1 MLKKRWFI
9 ICLIILVIVAIAIIS
24 PKSSRASGLYA
35 IPHVSDAFYDA
46 SYQAYLDN
54 NGFDGSLSDEQIIID
69 LTQFTASEDMEVK
82 LTDNGVITGDSG
94 AITWE
99 FQVKEAG
106 FYNLE
111 VGYIAVPGTNS
122 DIQRKILIDGEICHD
137 GINQIVFK
145 RWWADE
151 PIRTKNGNEI
161 RPNAQEVFKETKVFV
176 EDANRRIGEPFVFY
190 LSRGKH
196 TITFEV
202 IKEPIQYTSLVFKAA
217 KRPDTYENTIEE
229 LKNNYPVY
237 KGDIIIGQAE
247 RIEDST
253 TYIEKSSPTINIKT
267 NYSDSRIKPYHPYRI
282 VYNTIGADS
291 WKQPGDSITWE
302 VIVPEEGLYTLT
314 FKGRQ
319 SLQRGV
325 TSYRR
330 LYINGEVPYKEMN
343 AIGFDYSSDMTN
355 YTIANSD
362 GEPYLFYFKEGSN
375 TITLE
380 TVLGPFGGILYEVEE
395 SMQQLN
401 VLYLKVIQITGQVPN
416 KYIDYEIR
424 KKVPDFVEIMDKES
438 QRLYKIIEQ
447 IVSITEEKGE
457 NTSLLEKMAM
467 EAAWLAEDPESVIEE
482 LTQLKNN
489 ISALGTWLVRISE
502 MPLEIDCI
510 IIGSANSELPR
521 ANEKFYESIY
531 YKFIRFMSTF
541 FIRSDQVSVDVV
553 ENIDNS
559 IKVWMVTSASA
570 GREHAQIVQNM
581 IDESFTPNTGIQVNL
596 QLIPVDVVLR
606 AALAGNGPDVVI
618 GLSQATLQDFAM
630 RNAIVD
636 LSKLDSFEEV
646 ISKYSQSAIDSATYQ
661 GGVYGLAEQENF
673 MMLFY
678 RKDILEQLGLSV
690 PRTWDEVREML
701 PILKKN
707 NYDFYL
713 PSIQAGVN
721 LYASLVYQYGG
732 DLYEGYGNDYGI
744 ESALDNE
751 PAMLAFKDYTDFYTS
766 YGLLVSADFSNRFRT
781 GEMPIGI
788 TNYTTYC
795 QLEIFAPEIKG
806 LWSFAPLPG
815 VEQEDGTIN
824 HTYLADTVQS
834 VIMRNTRNLDASWE
848 FLRWWTSTESQL
860 QYANTLEAIM
870 GTAARYPAADPNVL
884 RMLPW
889 SNEEIKALL
898 AQQEA
903 NVGLQTVPGH
913 YMTTRMIQYAF
924 NSVVT
929 DLSNPRETLYLYIKS
944 IDEELTK
951 KRLEFGLSTLNEY
964 K

>member
-1 MLKKRWFI
+1 MKRKKWKVVGI
-9 ICLIILVIVAIAIIS
+9 TVIVIAAIVSIVILPGRS
-24 PKSSRASGLYA
+24 QASEFYA
-35 IPHVSDAFYDA
+35 IPFVSDAFYDD
-46 SYQAYLDN
+46 SYRAYLESH
-54 NGFDGSLSDEQIIID
+54 GFDGTLAEGEVVVDLSRY
-69 LTQFTASEDMEVK
+69 TASEDMEVEVGA
-82 LTDNGVITGDSG
+82 DGIITSSSG
-94 AITWE
+94 SITWE

-122 DIQRKILIDGEICHD
+122 DIQRRILLDGEICYD
-137 GINQIVFK
+137 GLQQVVFK
-145 RWWADE
+145 RWWSDE
-151 PIRTKNGNEI
+151 EINKKNGNEI
-161 RPNAQEVFKETKVFV
+161 RPKAEEIYKEVKVFV
-176 EDANRRIGEPFVFY
+176 EDSNRRVGEPFLFY
-190 LSRGKH
+190 LSKGTH

-202 IKEPIQYTSLVFKAA
+202 IKEPIEYTSLVFKAA
-217 KRPDTYENTIEE
+217 PKPDSYSNVIEE
-229 LKNNYPVY
+229 LKKNYPVY
-237 KGDIIIGQAE
+237 DGDIIICQAE
-247 RIEDST
+247 RPADNT
-253 TYIEKSSPTINIKT
+253 VYIEKSSPTINIKT
-267 NYSDSRIKPYHPYRI
+267 NYSDSRIEPYHPYRI

-302 VIVPEEGLYTLT
+302 ATVPREGLYTLT

-330 LYINGEVPYKEMN
+330 LYINREVPYKEMN
-343 AIGFDYSSDMTN
+343 SIGFDYNGDMVN
-355 YTIANSD
+355 YTITNEQ
-362 GEPYLFYFKEGSN
+362 GEPYLFYLKEGSN

-380 TVLGPFGGILYEVEE
+380 NVMGPFGGILHEIEE
-395 SMQQLN
+395 SMHQLN
-401 VLYLKVIQITGQVPN
+401 SIYLKVIQITGQVPD
-416 KYIDYEIR
+416 KFIDYEIAE
-424 KKVPDFVEIMDKES
+424 KVPDFVEVMSNES
-438 QRLYKIIEQ
+438 KRLYEIVDRIVKI
-447 IVSITEEKGE
+447 TGEKGE
-457 NTSLLEKMAM
+457 KTSLLEKMAM
-467 EAAWLAEDPESVIEE
+467 EAAWLAEDPESVTEE

-489 ISALGTWLVRISE
+489 ISALGTWLVQISE
-502 MPLEIDCI
+502 MPLEIDSL
-510 IIGSANSELPR
+510 IIGSAESKLPR
-521 ANEKFYESIY
+521 ARANFFESLY
-531 YKFIRFMSTF
+531 YGFIRFMSTF
-541 FIRSDQVSVDVV
+541 FISSNQISADAAADA
-553 ENIDNS
+553 DNS
-559 IKVWMVTSASA
+559 IKVWMAA
-570 GREHAQIVQNM
+570 GREQAQIVQNM

-596 QLIPVDVVLR
+596 QLIPIDVVLR

-618 GLSQATLQDFAM
+618 GLAQGTLQDFAM

-636 LSKLDSFEEV
+636 LSQLDSFEEV
-646 ISKYSQSAIDSATYQ
+646 ISKYYKSAIDSATYQ

-678 RKDILEQLGLSV
+678 RKDILEELGLSI
-690 PRTWDEVREML
+690 PRTWDEVREMI
-701 PILKKN
+701 PVLKKY

-713 PSIQAGVN
+713 PSTQASTN

-732 DLYEGYGNDYGI
+732 DLYEGEGNDYGI

-766 YGLLVSADFSNRFRT
+766 YGLLVKADFPNRFRT

-824 HTYLADTVQS
+824 HSYLTDTVHS
-834 VIMRNTRNLDASWE
+834 VIMRNRDNLEASWE
-848 FLRWWTSTESQL
+848 FLKWWTSTESQL
-860 QYANTLEAIM
+860 QYANTLESIM

-889 SNEEIKALL
+889 SNMELEQLL
-898 AQQEA
+898 NQMED
-903 NVGLQTVPGH
+903 NVGLQAVPGH

-924 NSVVT
+924 NSVVAE
-929 DLSNPRETLYLYIKS
+929 LSNPRESLYLYVKS

-951 KRLEFGLSTLNEY
+951 KRLEFNLSTLDRVR
-964 K
+964 